1 MPASTTGD
9 QSQQVPAAASRDAAI
24 YIRTRNDDDV
34 DDDAIYDVYGAR
46 RRMPIITYTLDNS
59 MNYNRRGQKFFAGF
73 LVGTRT
79 YWWEQW
85 SRIT

>member
-1 MPASTTGD
+1 MLL
-9 QSQQVPAAASRDAAI
+9 